1 MCIGVRHHANFHC
14 CDKNKQV
21 WGAESEGPRVTARST
36 DNGGGVEEG
45 GGALEGGEAGW
56 RGGMGRGEVGD
67 GEWGLTLNYL
77 DPARQPHITVT
88 SLFGKGLMG
97 LWR

>member
-36 DNGGGVEEG
+36 DNGGGVEG
-45 GGALEGGEAGW
+45 GG
-56 RGGMGRGEVGD
+56 
-67 GEWGLTLNYL
+67 
-77 DPARQPHITVT
+77 
-88 SLFGKGLMG
+88 G
-97 LWR
+97 LWRAGRRGGGVGWDGERWGTGSGGSH

>member
-36 DNGGGVEEG
+36 DNGGGVEG
-45 GGALEGGEAGW
+45 GGGFGGRGGGVAGW
-56 RGGMGRGEVGD
+56 DGTVRGGGRGVGAHT
-67 GEWGLTLNYL
+67 EL
-77 DPARQPHITVT
+77 P
-88 SLFGKGLMG
+88 
-97 LWR
+97 

>member
-36 DNGGGVEEG
+36 DNGGGG
-45 GGALEGGEAGW
+45 
-56 RGGMGRGEVGD
+56 
-67 GEWGLTLNYL
+67 
-77 DPARQPHITVT
+77 
-88 SLFGKGLMG
+88 G
-97 LWR
+97 LWRAGRRGGGVGWDGERWGTGSGGSH